1 MFERVV
7 SLGLVSTEMSSRDC
21 KPGKVLDPIDS
32 GRIGTLASLFSFSKT
47 CRSGNKNDEATT

>member
-32 GRIGTLASLFSFSKT
+32 GRTWDFSLTFQFF
-47 CRSGNKNDEATT
+47 